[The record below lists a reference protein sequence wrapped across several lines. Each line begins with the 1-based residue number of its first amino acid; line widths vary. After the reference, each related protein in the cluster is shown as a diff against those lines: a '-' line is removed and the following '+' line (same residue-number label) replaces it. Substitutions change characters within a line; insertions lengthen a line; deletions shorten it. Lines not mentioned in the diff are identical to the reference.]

1 MKCAS
6 IKSLALCLLLA
17 ACSGGNAPIVGE
29 WKVESLGADT
39 RVFADGNAS
48 VAFSDEGRVSAY
60 AGCNRIG
67 GAYTVSGDVV
77 EVSRMMST
85 RMACMP
91 QQKMLDEQA
100 LVEALEGPRT
110 VRFTGNKAILSKAD
124 GVVLVLWRARAQ

>member
-1 MKCAS
+1 MKCAN
-6 IKSLALCLLLA
+6 IKPLLVCLLLA
-17 ACSGGNAPIVGE
+17 ACSGGESPILGE
-29 WKVESLGADT
+29 WRVESLGSDT
-39 RVFADGNAS
+39 RAFADGNAT
-48 VAFSDEGRVSAY
+48 VAFDEEGRVSAY

-100 LVEALEGPRT
+100 LLQALEGPRT
-110 VRFTGNKAILSKAD
+110 MRLTGNKAILSKAD
-124 GVVLVLWRARAQ
+124 GVVLVLWRARAE